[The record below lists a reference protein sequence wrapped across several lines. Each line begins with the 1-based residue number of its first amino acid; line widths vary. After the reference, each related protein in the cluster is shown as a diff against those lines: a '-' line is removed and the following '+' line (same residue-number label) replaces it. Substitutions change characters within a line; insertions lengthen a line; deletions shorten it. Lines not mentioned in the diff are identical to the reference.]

1 MKRFIHPEPG
11 ESQSKQ
17 ELTQPLEQT
26 PVMEPVVLT
35 NPQPVVT
42 PAERTATEPAYDSAV
57 DPG

>member
-11 ESQSKQ
+11 ASQSKQ
-17 ELTQPLEQT
+17 ELTQPPEQT

-42 PAERTATEPAYDSAV
+42 PAERTATERADDSAV

>member
-1 MKRFIHPEPG
+1 MKRFIDPEPG
-11 ESQSKQ
+11 ASPSKQ
-17 ELTQPLEQT
+17 ELTQPPEQT

-42 PAERTATEPAYDSAV
+42 PAERTATEPADDSAV